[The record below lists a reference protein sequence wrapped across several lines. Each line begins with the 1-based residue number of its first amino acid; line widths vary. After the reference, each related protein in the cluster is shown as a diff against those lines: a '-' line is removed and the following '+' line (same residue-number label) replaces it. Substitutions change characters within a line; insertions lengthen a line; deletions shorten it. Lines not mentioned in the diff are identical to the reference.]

1 MTPSH
6 VPGVA
11 PAPALLRP
19 PTAAHPYPMLS
30 RRLAY
35 GEHLRRASVAVM
47 VIQQARDP
55 GGSPTLSVSASRQ
68 EPSGQRSQACSS
80 MTDPDVVQVRLTVRG
95 AGGAIYPPG
104 ADSAGGVGNQQCCGE

>member
-1 MTPSH
+1 MCRELPRLR
-6 VPGVA
+6 A
-11 PAPALLRP
+11 PPA

-30 RRLAY
+30 
-35 GEHLRRASVAVM
+35 LRCASVAVM

-95 AGGAIYPPG
+95 AGGAICPPG